1 MPAVALI
8 DLYDTLVW
16 SEWAAL
22 RRRMEARLGLPERR
36 LMDAFS
42 ATIEERGTGVYGSP
56 EGDLRAVLAAA
67 GVEPEPALV
76 AELVELER
84 AHLEGGI
91 HLHDDALP
99 VLRELR
105 ARGVPTA
112 LVSNCSHG
120 TRTVVDGLALEA
132 EMDAIVLSFEVG
144 SMKPDPGI
152 YLEALRLLGARP
164 EDAVFVDDQQ
174 GFVDGA
180 SAVGIRALRIDRGA
194 AAAADG
200 VITSLTALLD

>member
-22 RRRMEARLGLPERR
+22 RRRMEVRLGLPERR
-36 LMDAFS
+36 LMDAFG
-42 ATIEERGTGVYGSP
+42 ATIEARGTGVYGSP

-76 AELVELER
+76 EELVGLER
-84 AHLEGGI
+84 EHLEGGI

-99 VLRELR
+99 ALRGLRE
-105 ARGVPTA
+105 RGIPTA

-120 TRTVVDGLALEA
+120 TRTVVDGLALAA

-152 YLEALRLLGARP
+152 YLEALARLGAEP
-164 EDAVFVDDQQ
+164 ADAVFVDDQQ

-180 SAVGIRALRIDRGA
+180 TAVGIRALRIDRGA
-194 AAAADG
+194 TAPADG